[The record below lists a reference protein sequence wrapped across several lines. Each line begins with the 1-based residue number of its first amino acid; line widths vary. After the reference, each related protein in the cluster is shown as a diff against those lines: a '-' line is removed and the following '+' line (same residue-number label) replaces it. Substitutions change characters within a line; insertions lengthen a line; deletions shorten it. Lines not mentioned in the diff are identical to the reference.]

1 MILPKKSDYLC
12 TLWAKPISGEDLYTR
27 IISPIGSDSMSV
39 WQGVS
44 RRKSTGARLKGGR
57 KKRKFEL
64 GGEHKETKI
73 GVRKATLSDT
83 RGGNPKLKLTVAEHA
98 NVLDKKKGVCKKV
111 KITGVSENPANQH
124 YVRRN
129 IITKGAIIETE
140 AGKAKV
146 LSSPGQDGNINAV
159 LI

>member
-1 MILPKKSDYLC
+1 
-12 TLWAKPISGEDLYTR
+12 
-27 IISPIGSDSMSV
+27 MSV
-39 WQGVS
+39 WQGRS
-44 RRKSTGARLKGGR
+44 RRISTGARLKGGR

-73 GVRKATLSDT
+73 GERKAMVSDT
-83 RGGNPKLKLTVAEHA
+83 RGGNPKLKLTVAEFA

-111 KITGVSENPANQH
+111 KIKNVSENPANPH